1 VEWAALTGFGGNLTQ
16 KSLHLHRKEIKM
28 LSFITFNVMVAFA
41 AGLVVGW
48 NVLPQ
53 PQFVKTLWNKVTGK

>member
-1 VEWAALTGFGGNLTQ
+1 MLFR
-16 KSLHLHRKEIKM
+16 SKEIKM
-28 LSFITFNVMVAFA
+28 LSFITFNVVVAFA

-53 PQFVKTLWNKVTGK
+53 PQFVKTLWDKVTGK